1 MKLTPRQL
9 AIVDFIRQFTRE
21 HGYSPTLNEI
31 AAQMNVSKVTIF
43 EHMKALERKGAV
55 VRSYHKARSVE
66 LAPQL
71 AHAPDERT
79 VLPLVGTIAAGA
91 PIEALETPDSID
103 LTQLFKTSGASFV
116 LQVRGNS
123 MIEDGINDG
132 DYVIIERRNTANDG
146 DTVVALLS
154 NGEATLKR
162 LYREKDRI
170 RLQPAN
176 STLQPIY
183 VHPDEL
189 QIQGVVV
196 GVLRRY

>member
-71 AHAPDERT
+71 ARGPDEMT

-103 LTQLFKTSGASFV
+103 LTQLFKTSGAPFV

-132 DYVIIERRNTANDG
+132 DYVIIERRDSANDG

-154 NGEATLKR
+154 DGEATLKR
-162 LYREKDRI
+162 FYREKGRI

-176 STLQPIY
+176 STMQPIY